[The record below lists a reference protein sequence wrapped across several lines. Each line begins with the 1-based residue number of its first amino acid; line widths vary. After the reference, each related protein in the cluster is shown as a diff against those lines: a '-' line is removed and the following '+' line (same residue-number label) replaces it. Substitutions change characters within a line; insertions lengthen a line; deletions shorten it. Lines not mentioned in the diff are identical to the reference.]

1 LPRAL
6 SWRDSPAGALV
17 ADFDWSA
24 TSLGP
29 IAGWPQSLRTTVEL
43 VLRSPIPMVL
53 MWGPDH
59 RMVYN
64 DGYARIAG
72 GKHPQALGGTVPG
85 IWPEIWDWN
94 RRILEKG
101 FRGESQSHTD
111 HLFVLERNGAP
122 EEVWCD
128 LFYTPVPD
136 ESGAV
141 AGVLCTVIET
151 TGRVQALR
159 ATERSEERLRHALDI
174 GVALGVW
181 DWDIPNDRFRTSD
194 ACARLFSVD
203 PALAEAGV
211 PAAAFVAAVLE
222 EDRERVRAGLD
233 ATRRTGVPFNAEYRL
248 TTADGPRWL
257 SSHGRCAAGADGRP
271 SQLSGMTMD
280 ITGRKETERALRDS
294 ERRLRR
300 AQEAG
305 QIGTFE
311 VDIAGS
317 AVQGSD
323 MFFRLWGLEPLG
335 RIPASRLEEML
346 IPEDRGRSSSDES
359 RILGNAEP
367 VTEYRIHRADTGEE
381 RWLARW
387 AEFVR
392 DAAGRPV
399 RLVGTLQD
407 ITERKRAELA
417 LRALNTELEDRV
429 AERTRERDRIW
440 AVSQDLLGISDDQG
454 VLLSVNP
461 AWSRTLG
468 WPESEIVGRRSAW
481 MEHPDDRDKTRAEL
495 EKLAAGARTLN
506 FENRFLCRDG
516 TYRWLS
522 WTAVPEGGLFY
533 CVARDITAEKE
544 HAAALERAHEQLR
557 QSQKMEAVGQLTGGI
572 AHDFNNL
579 LQAMSGCLQLI
590 GKRAGQQPGV
600 APLLDAGRQAVDR
613 GARLVQQ
620 LMAFAR
626 KQSLHPEPFDLR
638 DRLLGMSG
646 LLERALRA
654 DIHLS
659 MEIGGGLWPVEADP
673 TQFELAVLN
682 LAVNARDAMPNGGR
696 LGIAADNLTLSG
708 EGPGGLAGDFLRVRV
723 ADTGTGMPPEVAAR
737 AFEPFFTTK
746 EVGKGTGLGLSQ
758 VYGFAHQSG
767 GTAAVE
773 SAPGRGTAVI
783 LLLPRASCAAFCET
797 AAERAAPDGRGARVL
812 LVEDDPVV
820 APVVTAA
827 LEDLGYAVAHAVTG
841 YEALTRL
848 RGGEPADLLFSDV
861 VMPGTVSG
869 VELAQEM
876 RILRPGLPVLLT
888 TGYNEN
894 VAGMEGFRV
903 LAKPYRIEELAA
915 AIEAELAGHPAAR

>member
-1 LPRAL
+1 MPRVL
-6 SWRDSPAGALV
+6 SWRDSPVGALV
-17 ADFDWSA
+17 AGFDWSA
-24 TSLGP
+24 TSLGA
-29 IAGWPQSLRTTVEL
+29 IADWPQSLRTTVDL
-43 VLRSPIPMVL
+43 VLHSPVPMVL

-72 GKHPQALGGTVPG
+72 GKHPGALGGTVPG

-94 RRILEKG
+94 RRILEAG
-101 FRGESQSHTD
+101 FQGESQSHTD
-111 HLFVLERNGAP
+111 HLFLLERNGAP

-136 ESGAV
+136 EGGVV

-159 ATERSEERLRHALDI
+159 ANERSEERLRHALDI

-181 DWDIPNDRFRTSD
+181 DWDIPNDRFHASA
-194 ACARLFSVD
+194 ACAKLFSVD
-203 PALAEAGV
+203 PALAEAGAPV
-211 PAAAFVAAVLE
+211 AAFTGAILPD
-222 EDRERVRAGLD
+222 DRERVREALA
-233 ATRRTGVPFNAEYRL
+233 ATLRSGVPFNAEYRL
-248 TTADGPRWL
+248 ATADGLRWL
-257 SSHGRCAAGADGRP
+257 SSQGRCVVDADGKP
-271 SQLSGMTMD
+271 SQVSGMTMD
-280 ITGRKETERALRDS
+280 VTERKKIEQALRDS

-311 VDIAGS
+311 ADIALG
-317 AVQGSD
+317 VVHGSD
-323 MFFRLWGLEPLG
+323 MFFRLWGLEPVGVVPIG
-335 RIPASRLEEML
+335 RFEGML
-346 IPEDRGRSSSDES
+346 IPEDRNRASNEES
-359 RILGNAEP
+359 RVLGSAAP
-367 VTEYRIHRADTGEE
+367 VTEYRIRRADTGEE

-399 RLVGTLQD
+399 RLVGTLHD
-407 ITERKRAELA
+407 VTERKRAELA
-417 LRALNTELEDRV
+417 LRALNAELEDRV
-429 AERTRERDRIW
+429 AERTRERDRVW
-440 AVSQDLLGISDDQG
+440 AVSQDLLGVADDQG

-468 WPESEIVGRRSAW
+468 WPDSEIVGRRSAW
-481 MEHPDDRDKTRAEL
+481 MEHPDDRDKTHAEL
-495 EKLAAGARTLN
+495 EKLATGARTLN
-506 FENRFLCRDG
+506 FENRFLCSDG
-516 TYRWLS
+516 SYRWLS
-522 WTAVPEGGLFY
+522 WTAVPDNGLFY

-590 GKRAGQQPGV
+590 GKRAGQQAGV

-638 DRLLGMSG
+638 DRLLGMNG

-654 DIHLS
+654 DIHLT
-659 MEIGGGLWPVEADP
+659 MEIGGGLWPAVADP

-696 LGIAADNLTLSG
+696 LSVAADNTILSG
-708 EGPGGLAGDFLRVRV
+708 ERPDGLTGDFLRVRV
-723 ADTGTGMPPEVAAR
+723 ADTGTGMTPEVVAR

-767 GTAAVE
+767 GAATVE
-773 SAPGRGTAVI
+773 STPGRGTAVT
-783 LLLPRASCAAFCET
+783 LLLPRASCAALCE
-797 AAERAAPDGRGARVL
+797 AVVEKAAPEGRGVRIL

-876 RILRPGLPVLLT
+876 RSLRPGLPVLLT

-915 AIEAELAGHPAAR
+915 AIEAELAGHPAVL